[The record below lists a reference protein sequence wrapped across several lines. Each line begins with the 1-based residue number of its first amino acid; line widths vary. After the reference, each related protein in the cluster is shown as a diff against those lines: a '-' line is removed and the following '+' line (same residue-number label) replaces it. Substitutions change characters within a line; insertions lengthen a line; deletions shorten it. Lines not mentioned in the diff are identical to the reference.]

1 MVHAG
6 TYSGDGKSVIIVEG
20 DDVLSDEG
28 GGRGGGASDG
38 DVSSLLIVEGVT
50 SRSSSLVGWPSY
62 LIRKWMNNMVFADN
76 Y

>member
-1 MVHAG
+1 MVHAS
-6 TYSGDGKSVIIVEG
+6 TYSGDGRSVVIVKG
-20 DDVLSDEG
+20 GDVLSDEG
-28 GGRGGGASDG
+28 GGGASDG

>member
-1 MVHAG
+1 MHAD
-6 TYSGDGKSVIIVEG
+6 TYSGDGRSVIIVEG

-28 GGRGGGASDG
+28 GGGRGGASDG
-38 DVSSLLIVEGVT
+38 DISSLLIVEGVT
-50 SRSSSLVGWPSY
+50 SCSSSLVGWPSY